1 MYSDALALI
10 GMVEAEAE
18 EQLQTLREEYADDI
32 KRLVDKWEN
41 SDKKI
46 DQLWLKENEAYKA
59 DIEKYKREIEELKQR
74 LAIAEKVI
82 ADKNK
87 ESRK

>member
-10 GMVEAEAE
+10 GMVEAESE
-18 EQLQTLREEYADDI
+18 EQLQALREEYADDI
-32 KRLVDKWEN
+32 KRLVEKRDT

-46 DQLWLKENEAYKA
+46 DRLWLKESEAYKA

-74 LAIAEKVI
+74 LAIAERVI
-82 ADKNK
+82 AEKNK
-87 ESRK
+87 QPRK